1 MKESLSN
8 IHCRYGRIFGGQG
21 EKGGS
26 LMSELIIT
34 IGKDLYLYNVAFSW
48 EINHNLTMYLTL

>member
-1 MKESLSN
+1 MKESLRN

-34 IGKDLYLYNVAFSW
+34 IGKDLYLYTVAF
-48 EINHNLTMYLTL
+48 L

>member
-8 IHCRYGRIFGGQG
+8 IHWRYGRIFGGQG

-34 IGKDLYLYNVAFSW
+34 IGKDLYLYIVAFS
-48 EINHNLTMYLTL
+48 